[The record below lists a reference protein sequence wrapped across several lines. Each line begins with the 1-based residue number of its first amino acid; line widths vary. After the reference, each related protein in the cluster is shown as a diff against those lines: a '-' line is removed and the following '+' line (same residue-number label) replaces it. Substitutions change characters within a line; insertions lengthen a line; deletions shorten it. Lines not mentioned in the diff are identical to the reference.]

1 MTHPSPVSLR
11 GVVTLHVNGEGAQV
25 SAALHDTLLTVLRD
39 RLQLTAAKRG
49 CNQGVCGA
57 CTVLLGSRPVRG
69 CLSLA
74 LNCADQPVTTIEGL
88 AQGRQL
94 SPLQQAV
101 VDTGAV
107 QCGFCIAGIL
117 VSATALLAANPRP
130 STDEVRAALSGNL
143 CRCSGYR
150 KIIDAVER
158 AAEAMAA

>member
-1 MTHPSPVSLR
+1 MSADQPL
-11 GVVTLHVNGEGAQV
+11 TLTVNGRARAV
-25 SAALHDTLLTVLRD
+25 RAAPADTLLEVLRD
-39 RLQLTAAKRG
+39 QLGLTGAKRG

-57 CTVLLGSRPVRG
+57 CTVLLAGRPVRG

-88 AQGRQL
+88 ANGRQL

-101 VDTGAV
+101 VESGAV

-117 VSATALLAANPRP
+117 LSATALLATNPRP

-158 AAEAMAA
+158 AAAAMAA